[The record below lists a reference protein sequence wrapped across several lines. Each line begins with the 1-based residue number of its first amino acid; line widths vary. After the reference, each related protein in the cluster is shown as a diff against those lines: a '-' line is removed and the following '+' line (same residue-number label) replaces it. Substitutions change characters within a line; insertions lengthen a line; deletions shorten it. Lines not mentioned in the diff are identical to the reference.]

1 MVSLICERD
10 TSKIYEIASIFC
22 KDNSGGVTSTLTLGS
37 IPKSVD
43 KQIALVKSRLS
54 SSWLAQPDQDGDFP
68 TNGDRFAAQ
77 ELTKRGDSQGFTRKG
92 FICQAMA
99 AGYHKKSPE
108 QVKEIADKVGRE
120 RILVIHGTVDNLIT
134 VPHGEVLAK
143 ELGGEEM
150 GVTKRIFEG
159 RGHYVPIE
167 ERAEFRKLIEGI
179 VEKTEAM
186 RRGT

>member
-1 MVSLICERD
+1 
-10 TSKIYEIASIFC
+10 
-22 KDNSGGVTSTLTLGS
+22 
-37 IPKSVD
+37 
-43 KQIALVKSRLS
+43 
-54 SSWLAQPDQDGDFP
+54 
-68 TNGDRFAAQ
+68 
-77 ELTKRGDSQGFTRKG
+77 
-92 FICQAMA
+92 MA

-108 QVKEIADKVGRE
+108 QVQEIANKVGRE
-120 RILVIHGTVDNLIT
+120 RILVIHGTADNLIT

-143 ELGGEEM
+143 ELDGEEM

-167 ERAEFRKLIEGI
+167 ERVEFRTSIEGI